1 MREVC
6 ISVLPSPLEWS
17 PEMSA
22 HPKEALLQ
30 SLVIL
35 VADGNAY
42 MRRLSRNMLTT
53 LGAKSVIEAEDG
65 VATLEAIR
73 TRNPDIILLDADLP
87 GYNGLDVARAVRTPG
102 MFPRPHVPIIMLSGN
117 ASQSAVKEAMHAGVH
132 EFLIKPTSPK
142 ALHDRLTAILTNP
155 RPMTR
160 RGDFYGPE
168 PRPKI
173 EMTKTANLT

>member
-1 MREVC
+1 MTKK
-6 ISVLPSPLEWS
+6 
-17 PEMSA
+17 SA
-22 HPKEALLQ
+22 EALLQ
-30 SLVIL
+30 GLVIL
-35 VADGNAY
+35 LADGNAY

-65 VATLEAIR
+65 VAALEAIR
-73 TRNPDIILLDADLP
+73 SRNPDVVLLDSDLP

-102 MFPRPHVPIIMLSGN
+102 MFPRPHVPIIMLSGH
-117 ASQSAVKEAMHAGVH
+117 ASQAAVKEAMHAGVH

-142 ALHDRLTAILTNP
+142 ALHDRLTSILINP

-168 PRPKI
+168 PRQRI
-173 EMTKTANLT
+173 ELTKLGHPA